1 MHGSVTPPNLER
13 CPGKEGQP
21 PWNPS
26 QPRSASESAEPGGP
40 WLTSRAMPTMRP
52 QAPERHSPGLFL
64 QLQHVYKSGVI
75 SLGSYEIQR
84 IVNLGVIN
92 PKAQSYA
99 KGWFLEIS

>member
-1 MHGSVTPPNLER
+1 MLGLVTTLNLKR

-26 QPRSASESAEPGGP
+26 QPRGASESAEPGGP
-40 WLTSRAMPTMRP
+40 WLTSPAMSTMWP
-52 QAPERHSPGLFL
+52 QAAERHSPGLFL
-64 QLQHVYKSGVI
+64 QLQHMYKTGVI

-92 PKAQSYA
+92 PKVQSCA